1 MNISFSTQY
10 SDAPTP
16 SKDRRPSRKK
26 WSPTEDVV
34 LITAWLNTTKDPKFE
49 AFWTR
54 IATYCAS
61 SPKLSGFPKREANC
75 CKHRWKKINDAVSK
89 FVRCYDE
96 AATTRTQKSSTGQS
110 ENDVMKLANQI
121 YLDGHKVKFTLEHA
135 WRELRHDPKWCA
147 SSSFTK
153 KTGMTK
159 RRRKCEEG
167 SAQSSTS
174 HLVVL
179 SDGEDDE
186 AMPPPPPPPP
196 PPRVQA
202 SSQAIP
208 QRKTSTVEGEDK
220 SEFQRMWE
228 IKQKDYAL
236 QEKLSKH
243 RLLDTLLSK
252 TEPLSEMEM
261 ALKNKLIN
269 DMLSS

>member
-10 SDAPTP
+10 SDTPTP
-16 SKDRRPSRKK
+16 SKDRRPSRTK

-54 IATYCAS
+54 IATYCGS
-61 SPKLSGFPKREANC
+61 SPKLSGFPKRDASC
-75 CKHRWKKINDAVSK
+75 CKARWNKINDAVSK

-96 AATTRTQKSSTGQS
+96 AARTTTTTQKSSSTGLS

-121 YLDGHKVKFTLEHA
+121 YLDEHKVKFTLEHA

-147 SSSFTK
+147 SSSSFTK
-153 KTGMTK
+153 KTGMAK
-159 RRRKCEEG
+159 KRRKCEEC
-167 SAQSSTS
+167 SAQSSSS

-186 AMPPPPPPPP
+186 AMPPPPP
-196 PPRVQA
+196 RVQA

-208 QRKTSTVEGEDK
+208 QRNTSTVEGEDK